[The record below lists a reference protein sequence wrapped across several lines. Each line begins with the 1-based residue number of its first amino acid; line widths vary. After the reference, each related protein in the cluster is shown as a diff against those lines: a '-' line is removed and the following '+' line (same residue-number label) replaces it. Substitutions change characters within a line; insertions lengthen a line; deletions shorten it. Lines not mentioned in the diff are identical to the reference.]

1 MTTTAQART
10 LFPWFARNSVKVLL
24 VTLVIS
30 SLIAA
35 ALAAIAA
42 WRGWPEVGG
51 AGSEPVDGEVVVSFS
66 TTIFGIPLGAVAI
79 AAFVVSIAQVG
90 SFTRALIATGAT
102 RTALTLAHLANVL
115 LIALAASAVAAAVLA
130 LEVAFAGGWI
140 GSTFGLEDGDTFAD
154 GVPALLTGLGGAL
167 VALLAGGLIAAV
179 FLRWPW
185 WVGVGLLATVLW
197 GVPLLAAWLAPVGAA
212 LAALAAWPGSLPLVV
227 VVLVL
232 AHWVVMRAMPVP

>member
-35 ALAAIAA
+35 ALAA
-42 WRGWPEVGG
+42 
-51 AGSEPVDGEVVVSFS
+51 FS

-154 GVPALLTGLGGAL
+154 GVPALLTGLGGRSSPSWP
-167 VALLAGGLIAAV
+167 AG
-179 FLRWPW
+179 
-185 WVGVGLLATVLW
+185 
-197 GVPLLAAWLAPVGAA
+197 
-212 LAALAAWPGSLPLVV
+212 
-227 VVLVL
+227 
-232 AHWVVMRAMPVP
+232 

>member
-1 MTTTAQART
+1 MTTAAQART
-10 LFPWFARNSVKVLL
+10 LFPWFARNSAKVVL

-35 ALAAIAA
+35 ALAAVAV
-42 WRGWPEVGG
+42 WQGWPEVGG
-51 AGSEPVDGEVVVSFS
+51 SASEPVDGDVIVSFS

-79 AAFVVSIAQVG
+79 AAFVLSIVQVG
-90 SFTRALIATGAT
+90 SFTRALVANGAT

-115 LIALAASAVAAAVLA
+115 LIALVASAVAAAVLA

-140 GSTFGLEDGDTFAD
+140 GSTFGLESGDTFAD
-154 GVPALLTGLGGAL
+154 GVPALVSGFGGAL
-167 VALLAGGLIAAV
+167 AALLAGGLLAAI

-197 GVPLLAAWLAPVGAA
+197 VIPLLGAWLAPVGIA
-212 LAALAAWPGSLPLVV
+212 LAALASWQGSLPLG
-227 VVLVL
+227 VLTLAL
-232 AHWVVMRAMPVP
+232 AHWAVMRALPIP